1 MKLRNIFAATI
12 LALSVGTSAE
22 AEPAK
27 NEMQN
32 IETPFSHMTSE
43 HYEGYPLFH
52 VNDASALVDYK
63 TQGIYV
69 RIAYTEW
76 NETITYSVEEPDE
89 KVTRSDHLT
98 KSGCKIIRGTNNEPL
113 FVICYSL

>member
-1 MKLRNIFAATI
+1 MKLRNILAATI
-12 LALSVGTSAE
+12 VALSIGTSAE
-22 AEPAK
+22 AET
-27 NEMQN
+27 MQN
-32 IETPFSHMTSE
+32 IETPFSHMTSD
-43 HYEGYPLFH
+43 HYDGYPLFH

-89 KVTRSDHLT
+89 KVTRSDHLP
-98 KSGCKIIRGTNNEPL
+98 KSGCKMIRGTNNEPL